1 MPHFTQHLCQRGAI
15 LLSLSHLCSNSLL
28 HYFSIFRAVWYG
40 VCVCCFTCWTK
51 LMLFKKG
58 SRSHKKV
65 RLILDYMSHKWL
77 HCQIQGGIIGR
88 REEVGLRHSS
98 EEQNQRDRPF
108 NIKKTWRCC
117 VHDVVLQR
125 LYHNDCT
132 TTMKPIWVQHKL
144 QKINPNLWL
153 MRRGD
158 KKQSYIKVD
167 WHHKCVVNLQTTK

>member
-1 MPHFTQHLCQRGAI
+1 
-15 LLSLSHLCSNSLL
+15 
-28 HYFSIFRAVWYG
+28 
-40 VCVCCFTCWTK
+40 
-51 LMLFKKG
+51 MLFKKG

-125 LYHNDCT
+125 LYHAYDC
-132 TTMKPIWVQHKL
+132 TTMKPIWVQKKL
-144 QKINPNLWL
+144 QKINPNL
-153 MRRGD
+153 
-158 KKQSYIKVD
+158 
-167 WHHKCVVNLQTTK
+167 